1 MMKTRFHTRE
11 FHGPEPGSVGILE
24 RLGNSG
30 MNAAAERQARD
41 NEMARRLN
49 LVQDQKLIEL
59 RNQWENN
66 SNEKL
71 KQNRIR
77 RRFEVHF
84 ICYFINF
91 LIHCYL

>member
-1 MMKTRFHTRE
+1 MLKTRYQGHTRE
-11 FHGPEPGSVGILE
+11 FHGPEPGSMGLLE
-24 RLGNSG
+24 RFGKG
-30 MNAAAERQARD
+30 TNAAAERQARD

-49 LVQDQKLIEL
+49 LVQDQKIIEL

-77 RRFEVHF
+77 RRFEV
-84 ICYFINF
+84 NF
-91 LIHCYL
+91 LCY